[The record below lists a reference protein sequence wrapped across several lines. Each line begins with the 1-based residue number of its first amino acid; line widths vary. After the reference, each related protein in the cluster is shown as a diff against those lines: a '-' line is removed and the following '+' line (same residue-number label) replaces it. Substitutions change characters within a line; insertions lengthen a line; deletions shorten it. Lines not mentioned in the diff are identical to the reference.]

1 MSKTGVEDMQYRIL
15 IVEDDEAIAGLIE
28 RGLQR
33 WGFAAAR
40 VKNFQNVMEE
50 FEEFGPHLVLMDISL
65 PFYGGFYWCDRIRR
79 ASRVPIVFLSCQ
91 SDNMSVVMAMNMG
104 GDDFIAKPVDMDV
117 LIAKINAM
125 LRRSYDYKGD
135 ASIAVFCGAYL
146 DLSASVVE
154 KDGKRAELT
163 RNEIKILSML
173 IENKNAIVER
183 SDMMERLWDS
193 EEFVDENTLSV
204 NVNRLRRTLEAIG
217 ITGAIRTHK
226 GRGYSLSE
234 D

>member
-1 MSKTGVEDMQYRIL
+1 
-15 IVEDDEAIAGLIE
+15 
-28 RGLQR
+28 
-33 WGFAAAR
+33 
-40 VKNFQNVMEE
+40 
-50 FEEFGPHLVLMDISL
+50 
-65 PFYGGFYWCDRIRR
+65 
-79 ASRVPIVFLSCQ
+79 
-91 SDNMSVVMAMNMG
+91 MAMNMG

-154 KDGKRAELT
+154 KDGRRAELT

-173 IENKNAIVER
+173 IEHKNAIVER

-193 EEFVDENTLSV
+193 DEFVDENTLSV

-217 ITGAIRTHK
+217 ITGAIKTHK